1 MTDATH
7 ASSSTG
13 PLAGLRIFDMTRVLA
28 GPSCTQML
36 GDLGADVIKIERP
49 GIGDDTRKWGPPS
62 VKAPDGSNTSES
74 AYYLSANRNK
84 RSVTIDIAK
93 PAGQRLARDLIARCD
108 VVVENFKVGSL
119 KKLGLDYEAL
129 RATQPG
135 LIYCSITGFG
145 QTGPYASR
153 AGYDFL
159 AQGMGGVMSVTG
171 EPDGRP
177 LKVGVAVSDLM
188 CGMHAV
194 IGILAALHHRDRT
207 GQGQHID
214 MSLLDSQVAAMCNVG
229 LYTLI
234 SGQNPP
240 RLGNGHTT
248 IVPYDVYTSADGY
261 VILAIGNNGQFAKF
275 CTFAK
280 RPDLAEDP
288 RFLTTALRVQ
298 NRDVLTTILNGIT
311 AEYPTR
317 YWVDG
322 LEPQGVPCGPV
333 NTMTETFADPQIQAR
348 GMVVEVPHPAAGG
361 QPVPTLACPI
371 KLSET
376 PPTYRNAPPMLGQ
389 HTDEVLA
396 EILQLSADDIAALRH
411 DGIV

>member
-1 MTDATH
+1 MTDTSQPSAV
-7 ASSSTG
+7 TG
-13 PLAGLRIFDMTRVLA
+13 PLTGLRIFDMTRVLA

-49 GIGDDTRKWGPPS
+49 GVGDDTRKWGPPS
-62 VKAPDGSNTSES
+62 VKAPDGSNTTES

-93 PAGQRLARDLIARCD
+93 PAGQQLARDLIARCD
-108 VVVENFKVGSL
+108 AVVENFKVGSL
-119 KKLGLDYEAL
+119 KKLGLDFETL

-188 CGMHAV
+188 CGMHAA

-214 MSLLDSQVAAMCNVG
+214 MSLLDSQFAAMCNVG
-229 LYTLI
+229 MYTLI

-275 CTFAK
+275 CAFAK
-280 RPDLAEDP
+280 RPELAEDA
-288 RFLTTALRVQ
+288 RFLTNELRVQ

-311 AEYPTR
+311 AEYPTH
-317 YWVDG
+317 YWVNG

-333 NTMTETFADPQIQAR
+333 NTMTEALADPQIKAR

-361 QPVPTLACPI
+361 KPVPMLACPI

-376 PPTYRNAPPMLGQ
+376 PPQYRKAPPMLSQ
-389 HTDEVLA
+389 HTDEVLK
-396 EILQLSADDIAALRH
+396 EILKFDDAKIAALRS
-411 DGIV
+411 DGII